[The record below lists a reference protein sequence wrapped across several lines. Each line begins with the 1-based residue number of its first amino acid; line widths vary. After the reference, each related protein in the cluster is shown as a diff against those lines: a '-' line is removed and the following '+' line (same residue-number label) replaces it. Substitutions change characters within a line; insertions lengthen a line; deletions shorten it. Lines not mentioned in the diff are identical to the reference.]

1 MAACPPFKYKNVTP
15 AVFRALQ
22 MLGKK
27 KGIDIP
33 NTPTGNISITVAGLK
48 VNFQYA
54 WDGRSGQLILTCV
67 SKPPLLGCSTIK
79 SFADKIVTESGG
91 KTA

>member
-1 MAACPPFKYKNVTP
+1 MAVCPALKYKNVTP
-15 AVFRALQ
+15 NVFRALQ
-22 MLGKK
+22 TLAKK

-33 NTPTGNISITVAGLK
+33 GTPSGGFSIQVVGWQ
-48 VNFQYA
+48 VGFQYA
-54 WDGRSGQLILTCV
+54 WDGKTGLLVLNCV

-91 KTA
+91 KLH